1 MDFKRGY
8 KIKPKSIESTGEVIF
23 TDGTNEVFA
32 NEIVCRGYGYEYD
45 KNLGVCY
52 AFRYSK
58 DASKQNT
65 HQSLSIK
72 GANNE
77 AQSGTENSII
87 IGTKNKTL
95 GDVQNSIVAGKNNE
109 IDNTISNSMIIGTFG
124 KSLNNGELVIG
135 GGANNEEDGEV
146 TGLIQTSFIQMNIN
160 STSATPVNMI
170 VQKTS
175 DTDLNIGVEG
185 YIRKLAGSINHLTI
199 DIIALCTGGSS
210 GTPGQFKTFQIVG
223 TAKISADGSTTTYT
237 QNATQDNG
245 VNTVASG
252 YFNATSSGISVVNAH
267 NLTASRT
274 STGVYALSFV
284 VPRADANYIVLGQII
299 EPNTTRDDIKIH
311 VEDGTQAVDGF
322 SVRIYEGDN
331 GGSPDTARDRKFYV
345 SVLDFEASGGLS
357 LITYPT
363 LTDSPVDGGITIQC
377 TGLANTNI
385 NWYASVKMVTLGTT
399 QDF

>member
-1 MDFKRGY
+1 
-8 KIKPKSIESTGEVIF
+8 
-23 TDGTNEVFA
+23 
-32 NEIVCRGYGYEYD
+32 
-45 KNLGVCY
+45 
-52 AFRYSK
+52 
-58 DASKQNT
+58 
-65 HQSLSIK
+65 
-72 GANNE
+72 
-77 AQSGTENSII
+77 
-87 IGTKNKTL
+87 
-95 GDVQNSIVAGKNNE
+95 
-109 IDNTISNSMIIGTFG
+109 MIIGTFG